1 MLMVSDRLRVA
12 LVTDHIPVSEVSSTI
27 TADSLRAKVQQF
39 YHSLQQDFG
48 LVKPKIAVLGINPH
62 AGDAGVI
69 GEEDDTMILPLLET
83 FQEEGKLI
91 YGPYSADSFF
101 GSGAVDEF
109 DGVLAMYH
117 DQGLIP
123 FKTLSFGQGVNFTA
137 GLSAVRTSPD
147 HGTAFDIA
155 GQGVAQTDSFK
166 AALFAAKSIAAQR
179 TP

>member
-12 LVTDHIPVSEVSSTI
+12 LVTDHIPVSEVSSSI
-27 TADSLRAKVQQF
+27 TTDNLRAKVQQF
-39 YHSLQQDFG
+39 YRSLQQDFG

-69 GEEDDTMILPLLET
+69 GQEDDTVILPLIET

-166 AALFAAKSIAAQR
+166 AALFAAKSIVAQR